1 MYQRTEGDNLKYKSL
16 LDISG
21 YLEDNVP
28 MSTLMKF
35 SRRKE
40 QINIRLLRIKTTKML
55 IYGFSLYF
63 SRQTPD
69 DSENFT
75 GRNNKIER
83 LFKVFQSIFADL
95 QNCC

>member
-35 SRRKE
+35 SKE
-40 QINIRLLRIKTTKML
+40 EGTDKYKVIKNK
-55 IYGFSLYF
+55 
-63 SRQTPD
+63 
-69 DSENFT
+69 
-75 GRNNKIER
+75 NNKIAYIWFLSL
-83 LFKVFQSIFADL
+83 LF
-95 QNCC
+95 

>member
-1 MYQRTEGDNLKYKSL
+1 
-16 LDISG
+16 
-21 YLEDNVP
+21 
-28 MSTLMKF
+28 
-35 SRRKE
+35 
-40 QINIRLLRIKTTKML
+40 ML